1 MGLSCMD
8 PIIHGFFF
16 PINTVQYN
24 LKAEP
29 VDVEPQTYK
38 MDYKWVF
45 SDIPKLCVVE
55 GSNVYMSKKTVS
67 G

>member
-1 MGLSCMD
+1 MD
-8 PIIHGFFF
+8 FFP

-29 VDVEPQTYK
+29 VDVEPQTYR
-38 MDYKWVF
+38 MDCKWVF